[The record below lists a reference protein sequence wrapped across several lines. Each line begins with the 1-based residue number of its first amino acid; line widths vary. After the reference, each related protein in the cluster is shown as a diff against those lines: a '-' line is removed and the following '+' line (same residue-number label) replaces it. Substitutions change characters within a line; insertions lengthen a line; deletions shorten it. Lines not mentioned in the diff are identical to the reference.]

1 MAEANLEKIQ
11 KKTEELLELLGVK
24 ATVSVALEEEVAQIN
39 LETDET
45 GMLIGYHGETLEAMQ
60 LILSLM
66 IAREL
71 GEFVRVSLEIG
82 DYRKNREDYLQH
94 LVDQTKERVLAEQR
108 PVSLQNLKS
117 WERRIV
123 HLMLQDDQEVT
134 TESEGEGRERVLT
147 IKPKSSDDA
156 QGK

>member
-1 MAEANLEKIQ
+1 MTDAQFEKIQ

-24 ATVSVALEEEVAQIN
+24 AVVSVAAEEDVAQIN

-45 GMLIGYHGETLEAMQ
+45 GMLIGYHGETLEALQ

-66 IAREL
+66 LAREL

-94 LVDQTKERVLAEQR
+94 LVDQTKERVLAEQQ

-123 HLMLQDDQEVT
+123 HLMLQDDKDVV
-134 TESEGEGRERVLT
+134 TESEGEGRDRVLT
-147 IKPKSSDDA
+147 IKPKN
-156 QGK
+156 

>member
-1 MAEANLEKIQ
+1 MTDAQFEQIQ

-24 ATVSVALEEEVAQIN
+24 ATVSVALEGDVAQIN

-45 GMLIGYHGETLEAMQ
+45 GMLIGYHGETLEALQ

-66 IAREL
+66 LAREL

-94 LVDQTKERVLAEQR
+94 LVDQTKERVLAENR
-108 PVSLQNLKS
+108 PVALPNLKS

-123 HLMLQDDQEVT
+123 HLMLQDDKDVT
-134 TESEGEGRERVLT
+134 TESEGEGRDRVLT
-147 IKPKSSDDA
+147 IKPRA
-156 QGK
+156 

>member
-1 MAEANLEKIQ
+1 MTNLEKVQ
-11 KKTEELLELLGVK
+11 KKTEELLTLLGVQ
-24 ATVSVALEEEVAQIN
+24 ATVSVALEEEIAQIN

-45 GMLIGYHGETLEAMQ
+45 GMLIGYHGETLEALQ

-66 IAREL
+66 LAREL
-71 GEFVRVSLEIG
+71 GEFMRVSLEIG

-94 LVDQTKERVLAEQR
+94 LVETTKERVLAEQQ
-108 PVSLQNLKS
+108 PVPLQNLKS

-134 TESEGEGRERVLT
+134 TESEGEGRDRVLV
-147 IKPKSSDDA
+147 IKPR
-156 QGK
+156 

>member
-1 MAEANLEKIQ
+1 MTEEQFQQIQ
-11 KKTEELLELLGVK
+11 KKTEELLSLLGVS
-24 ATVSVALEEEVAQIN
+24 ATVSVAMEGDVAQVN

-45 GMLIGYHGETLEAMQ
+45 GMLIGFHGETLEAMQ

-66 IAREL
+66 LAREL

-94 LVDQTKERVLAEQR
+94 LVDQTKERVLAEQQ
-108 PVSLQNLKS
+108 PVSLPNLKS

-123 HLMLQDDQEVT
+123 HLILQDDKEVV
-134 TESEGEGRERVLT
+134 TESVGEGRDRILT
-147 IKPKSSDDA
+147 IKLKSE
-156 QGK
+156 K

>member
-1 MAEANLEKIQ
+1 MTEQQFALVQ
-11 KKTEELLELLGVK
+11 KKTEELLDLLGVK
-24 ATVSVALEEEVAQIN
+24 ATVSVAMEGDVAQIN

-94 LVDQTKERVLAEQR
+94 LVDQTKERVLAEQQA
-108 PVSLQNLKS
+108 VSLPDLKA

-123 HLMLQDDQEVT
+123 HMMLQDDTEVT
-134 TESEGEGRERVLT
+134 TESVGEGRERVLT
-147 IKPKSSDDA
+147 IKPKN
-156 QGK
+156 